1 MEYQD
6 QKIRAIGRLT
16 AIATGLTILLA
27 LCLTYRGQFET
38 IFESVPLHW
47 LRDKYIWL
55 GGLVTMVSVCW
66 LVNFTLIFTSPE
78 QEVRLVAWSKRWLK
92 ITSDFERINFDKLD
106 PDYRKV
112 AWRYF
117 LDRRSG

>member
-1 MEYQD
+1 MEYQN

-16 AIATGLTILLA
+16 IVAAALTLTLA
-27 LCLTYRGQFET
+27 LCLIYPDQLRSFAQNL
-38 IFESVPLHW
+38 PLPR

-55 GGLVTMVSVCW
+55 GVLATMVPVCW
-66 LVNFTLIFTSPE
+66 AVDLVLIFTSPE

-92 ITSDFERINFDKLD
+92 TTSDFERINFDTLD

-117 LDRRSG
+117 LDRRRG